1 MGAAECAGRLL
12 SHDSGVARPRKQ
24 GDLSPDDRKKLEN
37 TKNRMKSWPITF
49 KDDSSA
55 TVDSFRAFLAQ
66 EVIQGRVGLAVIDY
80 LQLLSAPGHDSRV
93 QEVSYISRVLKQTA
107 MELGVPILA
116 LSQLNRALETQN
128 RKPVISDLRESG
140 SIEQDADCVFLLSR
154 SDDGTDYDK
163 REIHFNVAKN
173 RNGESMAT
181 NFDFHPSIG
190 RFTLAVSP
198 TLNDGKVSQSPW

>member
-12 SHDSGVARPRKQ
+12 SHDSGVARPRKE
-24 GDLSPDDRKKLEN
+24 GDLSADDRKKLEG

-116 LSQLNRALETQN
+116 LVNS
-128 RKPVISDLRESG
+128 ISFGNAEPQTRDLRS
-140 SIEQDADCVFLLSR
+140 A
-154 SDDGTDYDK
+154 
-163 REIHFNVAKN
+163 REWVHRA
-173 RNGESMAT
+173 RRGL
-181 NFDFHPSIG
+181 
-190 RFTLAVSP
+190 RVSP
-198 TLNDGKVSQSPW
+198 IAFR